1 MPILDTTDAQAVSR
15 YQAFVRHSA
24 FATATQDLNWSQV
37 KKGWDA
43 AQFFIEKDGKITAAL
58 SLVIKRMAGFSML
71 YAPRGPVCDPLD
83 GESIEAL
90 IRELSAY
97 AKKQRA
103 FVLRFDPEIN
113 YDLAVCEAF
122 EKRGFVV
129 RSRGVDKNAL
139 IQPRYNMILNLKD
152 ETEESLLKRFSQKTR
167 YNISLSSRKGVTIR
181 QGDTLS
187 DLKVFY
193 ELYKVM
199 SIRNRLVI
207 RNFEYFEDML
217 KAFKGQIRV
226 YIASHEGDDLSA
238 AIGILYGDKL
248 WYIYGASSNEKR
260 NLMPNYLM
268 QWEMIRWG
276 LSAGAMRYD
285 FGGVFELDKEDGL
298 YKFKEGFCREEGVT
312 ELIGEIDKVYK
323 PMIYKLFTD
332 VYPAM
337 QRLKIKLFRN
347 G

>member
-1 MPILDTTDAQAVSR
+1 MPILDITDAYAVSR
-15 YQAFVRHSA
+15 YQAFVRNSPY
-24 FATATQDLNWSQV
+24 ATATQDLNWSHV
-37 KKGWDA
+37 KKGWDS
-43 AQFFIEKDGKITAAL
+43 AQVYIEKDGEITAAM
-58 SLVIKRMAGFSML
+58 SLVIKKMAGFSML
-71 YAPRGPVCDPLD
+71 YAPRGPVCDLTD
-83 GESIEAL
+83 GETLEVL
-90 IRELSAY
+90 INELTTF
-97 AKKQRA
+97 AKANRA

-113 YDLAVCEAF
+113 FNEALCEAF
-122 EKRGFVV
+122 EKRGFIV

-139 IQPRYNMILNLKD
+139 IQPRYNMILNLND

-181 QGDTLS
+181 HGHS
-187 DLKVFY
+187 HEDLNIFY

-207 RNFEYFEDML
+207 RSYAYFEDML
-217 KAFKGQIRV
+217 KAFEGQIRI

-276 LSAGAMRYD
+276 LSVNAKRYD

-312 ELIGEIDKVYK
+312 ELVGELDKVYK
-323 PMIYKLFTD
+323 PIIYKLFTE